1 MKTKQLI
8 LISVILILC
17 LMTSCSN
24 INSTG
29 EDKEAEKSQG
39 GISLPCED
47 EFIVDVKVDKGKLM
61 LSTMSVAEDFST
73 STATI
78 WESADEGAHWKKAFE
93 KQFVSDEAGEI
104 YINAVIHF
112 VGQGGILQICQWPK
126 ENAKAEYSKIYYSN
140 DLENGSMEE
149 VKSDCDMKNLGSTY
163 FLCED
168 NLYGW
173 DIMSS
178 ELLCLN
184 LKKGTVQKTQF
195 DDVDMLLDVVFD
207 GPSAYIIYL
216 SKEYAYTGMKY
227 NVLEKRI
234 EDAPVFEAMIKEFEE
249 NGYSMIA
256 GVRFHPCMKEGKE
269 IYRYVCPDG
278 VFEFDDSGRK
288 KISSS
293 VPWGKNEEVDF
304 RKAEVISDE
313 KLLVYYTGSNGKNS
327 YMRIDEIDL
336 AKNES

>member
-1 MKTKQLI
+1 M
-8 LISVILILC
+8 
-17 LMTSCSN
+17 
-24 INSTG
+24 
-29 EDKEAEKSQG
+29 
-39 GISLPCED
+39 PCED

-126 ENAKAEYSKIYYSN
+126 ENAKAEYSKIYYAN

-278 VFEFDDSGRK
+278 VFEFDDSGSK
-288 KISSS
+288 KISAS
-293 VPWGKNEEVDF
+293 VSWNKNEEVDF
-304 RKAEVISDE
+304 EKAEVISDE
-313 KLLVYYTGSNGKNS
+313 KLLVYYAGLNGNKS
-327 YMRIDEIDL
+327 HMRMDEIDL
-336 AKNES
+336 EKKED

>member
-29 EDKEAEKSQG
+29 EDKETEKSQG
-39 GISLPCED
+39 GILLPCEGD
-47 EFIVDVKVDKGKLM
+47 FIVDVKADQGKLM
-61 LSTMSVAEDFST
+61 LSTISVAEDFST
-73 STATI
+73 STAAI
-78 WESADEGAHWKKAFE
+78 WESADEGVHWKKAFE
-93 KQFVSDEAGEI
+93 EQFVSDEAGEI

-126 ENAKAEYSKIYYSN
+126 ENAKAEYSKIYYAN
-140 DLENGSMEE
+140 DLETGSMEE

-163 FLCED
+163 FLSEN

-207 GPSAYIIYL
+207 GPFAYITYL
-216 SKEYAYTGMKY
+216 SKEYVYIGMKY
-227 NVLEKRI
+227 NVLEQRV
-234 EDAPVFEAMIKEFEE
+234 EDAPVFEAMTKEFGKG
-249 NGYSMIA
+249 GYNMIT
-256 GVRFHPCMKEGKE
+256 GVRFFPWMKEDKE

-278 VFEFDDSGRK
+278 VFEFDDSGSR
-288 KISSS
+288 KISAS
-293 VPWGKNEEVDF
+293 VSWNKNEEVDF
-304 RKAEVISDE
+304 EKAEVISDE

-336 AKNES
+336 EKNES

>member
-1 MKTKQLI
+1 MKRKKLI

-163 FLCED
+163 FLSEN

-178 ELLCLN
+178 ELLCLD

-195 DDVDMLLDVVFD
+195 DDVDMLLDVVFH
-207 GPSAYIIYL
+207 GPSAYIIPV
-216 SKEYAYTGMKY
+216 YAY
-227 NVLEKRI
+227 
-234 EDAPVFEAMIKEFEE
+234 
-249 NGYSMIA
+249 S
-256 GVRFHPCMKEGKE
+256 
-269 IYRYVCPDG
+269 
-278 VFEFDDSGRK
+278 FDK
-288 KISSS
+288 
-293 VPWGKNEEVDF
+293 
-304 RKAEVISDE
+304 
-313 KLLVYYTGSNGKNS
+313 
-327 YMRIDEIDL
+327 
-336 AKNES
+336 